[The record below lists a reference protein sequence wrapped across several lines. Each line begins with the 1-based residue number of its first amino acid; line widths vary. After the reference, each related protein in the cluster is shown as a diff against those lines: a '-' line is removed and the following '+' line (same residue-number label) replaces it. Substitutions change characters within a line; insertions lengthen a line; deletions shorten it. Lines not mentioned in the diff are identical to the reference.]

1 MQAGAD
7 DLAGLSALAAIE
19 GPRPAEA
26 GAGEVRDR
34 RNTDAGAGLGSDGWQ
49 AVGRLAGMIVGR
61 IGQDRAARKAP
72 RETARA
78 PAAGEVAL
86 NGRRRPNHQ
95 EGHVTIGMTR
105 VFATILAG
113 LARERPDRGE
123 SLLDYIEAE
132 AGYLRDKMPGTADA
146 MREACSEARRL
157 RSRDRVAA
165 E

>member
-1 MQAGAD
+1 MLARAD
-7 DLAGLSALAAIE
+7 DLAGRAALAGDGRGA
-19 GPRPAEA
+19 PAEA
-26 GAGEVRDR
+26 GDAELGREDIGQG
-34 RNTDAGAGLGSDGWQ
+34 NTFTAIGALAGA
-49 AVGRLAGMIVGR
+49 IVGKL
-61 IGQDRAARKAP
+61 GQDRAARRAP

-86 NGRRRPNHQ
+86 KGRRRPTHQ

-123 SLLDYIEAE
+123 TLLGFIEAE
-132 AGYLRDKMPGTADA
+132 AGYLRERMPGTADA
-146 MREACSEARRL
+146 MRDACNEARRL
-157 RSRDRVAA
+157 RGRARMAA

>member
-1 MQAGAD
+1 MLAGAD

-34 RNTDAGAGLGSDGWQ
+34 GNTDAGAGLGSDGWQ
-49 AVGRLAGMIVGR
+49 AVGRLAAGIVQR
-61 IGQDRAARKAP
+61 IGQDRAARQAP

-78 PAAGEVAL
+78 PAGEVARA
-86 NGRRRPNHQ
+86 GRRPTHQ

-123 SLLDYIEAE
+123 HLLGYIEAE
-132 AGYLRDKMPGTADA
+132 AGYLRERMPGTADA
-146 MREACSEARRL
+146 MREACAEARRL
-157 RSRDRVAA
+157 RGRERMAA